1 MDDYFYQAL
10 MLSVLAVVLLQLV
23 KLALRPAAPR
33 LPPGPWELP
42 IIGSMHHL
50 VNVLPHRALRDLAA
64 RYGPLMLLRF
74 GQIPLVVVSSKKTA
88 RAVLRTHDTNFATR
102 PKLLAREIV
111 GYEWV
116 HILFAPSGEYWR
128 KLRQLCAAEI
138 LSPKRVLSF
147 HQTTLKDIHKTL
159 DTIQQKI
166 IDERKAIRD
175 NKIKSGQ
182 TENVDENLVDVLIG
196 LQEKGGFGFDL
207 TNTII
212 KAIISYW

>member
-1 MDDYFYQAL
+1 

-64 RYGPLMLLRF
+64 
-74 GQIPLVVVSSKKTA
+74 S
-88 RAVLRTHDTNFATR
+88 
-102 PKLLAREIV
+102 
-111 GYEWV
+111 
-116 HILFAPSGEYWR
+116 
-128 KLRQLCAAEI
+128 
-138 LSPKRVLSF
+138 
-147 HQTTLKDIHKTL
+147 LKDIHKTL